1 MKVLGISSS
10 YRKDSNSEWFLKET
24 LKMLEKE
31 GLETELVS
39 LRGKTILP
47 CRGCYG
53 CRDSASDCIIIGDDF
68 KEFADKMYAA
78 DGILLAS
85 PVYYSS
91 VAPQLMCLLE
101 RIGFSGRW
109 SNKFLS
115 GKVGAPITVARRAG
129 HNLAFAQL
137 LLWFFINDM
146 IVPGSTYWN
155 VCVAGAGGSRQP
167 EADTEGIATLEHF
180 SHNMAV
186 TMKALKAYDEKL
198 GSG

>member
-10 YRKDSNSEWFLKET
+10 YRKDSNSEWYLKET
-24 LKMLEKE
+24 LNMLEKE
-31 GLETELVS
+31 GMETELVS

-53 CRDSASDCIIIGDDF
+53 CVEAGECTIKGDDF
-68 KEFADKMYAA
+68 KEFAEKMWEA

-85 PVYYSS
+85 PVYYGS
-91 VAPQLMCLLE
+91 VAPQLMCLLD
-101 RIGFSGRW
+101 RVGFSGRW
-109 SNKFLS
+109 ANKFLS

-129 HNLAFAQL
+129 HNSAFSQL

-155 VCVAGAGGSRQP
+155 VCVAGAKGARNP
-167 EADTEGIATLEHF
+167 EQDLEGIEILTHF

-186 TMKALKAYDEKL
+186 TMKALNKYEEKL
-198 GSG
+198 SK

>member
-10 YRKDSNSEWFLKET
+10 YRKDSNSEWYLRET
-24 LKMLEKE
+24 LKRLEAE

-53 CRDSASDCIIIGDDF
+53 CRDSLSDCTIKGDDF
-68 KEFADKMYAA
+68 KEFADKMWEA

-85 PVYYSS
+85 PVYYGS
-91 VAPQLMCLLE
+91 VVPQLMCLLD
-101 RIGFSGRW
+101 RVGFSGRW
-109 SNKFLS
+109 TNKFLS

-129 HNLAFAQL
+129 HNTAFSQL
-137 LLWFFINDM
+137 LMWFFINDM

-155 VCVAGAGGSRQP
+155 VCVAGAGGARNA
-167 EADTEGIATLEHF
+167 EEDLEGIQILEHF
-180 SHNMAV
+180 AHNMAV
-186 TMKALKAYDEKL
+186 TMKALDKYEEKL
-198 GSG
+198 TTQ

>member
-10 YRKDSNSEWFLKET
+10 YRKDSNSEWYLKET

-31 GLETELVS
+31 GMETELVS

-53 CRDSASDCIIIGDDF
+53 CVEAHECTIKGDDF
-68 KEFADKMYAA
+68 REFADKMWEA

-101 RIGFSGRW
+101 RVGFSGRW
-109 SNKFLS
+109 ANKFLS

-129 HNLAFAQL
+129 HNFAFAQL

-146 IVPGSTYWN
+146 IIPGSTYWN
-155 VCVAGAGGSRQP
+155 VCVAGAAGSRNP
-167 EADTEGIATLEHF
+167 EQDLEGIQILEHF
-180 SHNMAV
+180 SQNMARV
-186 TMKALKAYDEKL
+186 MRALNK
-198 GSG
+198 

>member
-10 YRKDSNSEWFLKET
+10 YRKNSNSEWYLNYT
-24 LKMLEKE
+24 LEKLAQE
-31 GLETELVS
+31 GFETELVS

-53 CRDSASDCIIIGDDF
+53 CVEAGGCTIKGDDYL
-68 KEFADKMYAA
+68 EFAEKMWEA
-78 DGILLAS
+78 DGIILAS
-85 PVYYSS
+85 PVYYGS
-91 VAPQLMCLLE
+91 VAPQLMCLLD

-109 SNKFLS
+109 AGKFLS

-129 HNLAFAQL
+129 HNSAFSQL

-155 VCVAGAGGSRQP
+155 VCVAGARGARDA
-167 EADTEGIATLEHF
+167 ENDEEGLQILEHF
-180 SHNMAV
+180 AHNMAV
-186 TMKALKAYDEKL
+186 TLKALDSYPEKL
-198 GSG
+198 KK

>member
-10 YRKDSNSEWFLKET
+10 YRKDSNSEWYLNET

-31 GLETELVS
+31 GMETELIS

-53 CRDSASDCIIIGDDF
+53 CVEASECTIKGDDF
-68 KEFADKMYAA
+68 KEFAEKMWEA

-85 PVYYSS
+85 PVYYGS
-91 VAPQLMCLLE
+91 VAPQLMCLLD
-101 RIGFSGRW
+101 RVGFSGRW
-109 SNKFLS
+109 ANKFLS

-129 HNLAFAQL
+129 HNSAFSQL

-155 VCVAGAGGSRQP
+155 VCVAGAKGARD
-167 EADTEGIATLEHF
+167 ADQDLEGIQILEHF

-186 TMKALKAYDEKL
+186 TMKALNKYDEKL
-198 GSG
+198 SK